1 MANSSKNK
9 GDRFERE
16 AVPVLVD
23 LLPEFAL
30 PKAMRHLGAGRAE
43 DVGDL
48 YVLADAAIQVKA
60 WKDMGAGIRAAAAGS
75 VIQAGHGDK
84 DVALG
89 MVPILGTR
97 KDQVRW
103 LACVTPDRWPL
114 PVEPVAEFALVS
126 KALKWVRTDEAPYGF
141 RAWGRL
147 ERIGLLA
154 GTGEPTL
161 IAPIEAWAA
170 AYRAARES
178 AQGLQLAA
186 AA

>member
-1 MANSSKNK
+1 MGNSSKNK

-16 AVPVLVD
+16 AVPVLVN

-30 PKAMRHLGAGRAE
+30 AKAMRHLGAGRAE

-48 YVLADAAIQVKA
+48 YVLPDTAVQVRAYSDPGK
-60 WKDMGAGIRAAAAGS
+60 GIRSAAYDS

-84 DVALG
+84 EVALG
-89 MVPILGTR
+89 MFPILRTR
-97 KDQVRW
+97 EGQVRW
-103 LACVTPDRWPL
+103 LACVTPDRWPV
-114 PVEPVAEFALVS
+114 PIEPVAEFAMVS
-126 KALKWVRTDEAPYGF
+126 KALAWVRADEAPHGF
-141 RAWGRL
+141 RAWDRL

-161 IAPIEAWAA
+161 IAPIEAWAH
-170 AYRAARES
+170 AYRQARLAA
-178 AQGLQLAA
+178 AGAPLAA

>member
-1 MANSSKNK
+1 MANSSKDK

-48 YVLADAAIQVKA
+48 YVLPDAAVQVRA
-60 WKDMGAGIRAAAAGS
+60 YKDPGKGIRSAASDS

-84 DVALG
+84 DIALG
-89 MVPILGTR
+89 MFPILGAR
-97 KDQVRW
+97 AHQVRW
-103 LACVTPDRWPL
+103 LACVAPDRWPV

-126 KALKWVRTDEAPYGF
+126 KALKWVKDDTGPYGF
-141 RAWGRL
+141 RVWDRL

-154 GTGEPTL
+154 GPGEPAL
-161 IAPIEAWAA
+161 IAPIEAWAE
-170 AYRAARES
+170 AYRQAHAPALS
-178 AQGLQLAA
+178 LAA
-186 AA
+186 

>member
-1 MANSSKNK
+1 MANRSKDK

-48 YVLADAAIQVKA
+48 YVLPDTAVQVRA
-60 WKDMGAGIRAAAAGS
+60 YKDPGKGIRSSAHDA

-84 DVALG
+84 DIALG
-89 MVPILGTR
+89 MFPILGAR

-103 LACVTPDRWPL
+103 LACVAPGRWPV
-114 PVEPVAEFALVS
+114 PVEPVAEFAMVT
-126 KALKWVRTDEAPYGF
+126 KALTWIRADAAPHGF
-141 RAWGRL
+141 RAWDRL
-147 ERIGLLA
+147 ERVGLLA

-161 IAPIEAWAA
+161 IAPIEAWAH
-170 AYRAARES
+170 AYRQARL
-178 AQGLQLAA
+178 ATQGAPLAA

>member
-48 YVLADAAIQVKA
+48 YVLADAAVQVKA
-60 WKDMGAGIRAAAAGS
+60 WKDMGAGIRAAAAGA

-84 DVALG
+84 DIALG

-103 LACVTPDRWPL
+103 LACVTPDRWPV

-126 KALKWVRTDEAPYGF
+126 KALKWVRTDEPPHGF
-141 RAWGRL
+141 RAWDRL

-154 GTGEPTL
+154 GPGEKTL
-161 IAPIEAWAA
+161 IAPVEAWAA
-170 AYRAARES
+170 AYREAHSPVLRAV
-178 AQGLQLAA
+178 A
-186 AA
+186 